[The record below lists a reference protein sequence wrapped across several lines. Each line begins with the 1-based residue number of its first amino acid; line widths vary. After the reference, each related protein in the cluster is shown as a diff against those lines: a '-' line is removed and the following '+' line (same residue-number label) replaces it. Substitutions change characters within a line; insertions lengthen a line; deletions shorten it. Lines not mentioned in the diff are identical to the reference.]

1 MKRYIRRTLLPLAL
15 LLAALLLCGCGA
27 KPAAPAPT
35 PTPEPTP
42 EPTPPPANLTLTT
55 ESAEEI
61 LALADI
67 PSLESVDA
75 AGSREYDALLKL
87 RELRP
92 DLDLRWTY
100 SFQGKDYPSNTTEL
114 TVTDITGL
122 EDAIRYLPEVNY
134 IDLIASD
141 ATVEDLDRFDAIRP
155 DIFYYWSFPFTDIHG
170 TYMMRTDL
178 QVYSTLQINSAEDGG
193 GRTDEQLYPLL
204 KYCKRLKQLD
214 LGHNDMTD
222 KSVRLIGE
230 LTDLEV
236 LILGDNPNLTDLS
249 PLKNLTKLTF
259 LEIFLNHDVQ
269 NFDFLYSLTSLDM
282 LEACYCDHL
291 TELDFLANMPN
302 FKVGMF
308 KYSGVSQE
316 EFLEWEAKLPEG
328 AWMVFWDGDIFS
340 CSSGWRDLSKTN
352 QIQVAD
358 SSWRYITDYRHYD
371 DIDYDYSAPTYK
383 ELWEVDYLKSTG
395 QYAPPPDRGHLS
407 LSGESPAD
415 VDDTG
420 NTGERLSPEPAP

>member
-1 MKRYIRRTLLPLAL
+1 MKRHIRRILLPAAL

-27 KPAAPAPT
+27 KPAAPVPT
-35 PTPEPTP
+35 STPEPTP
-42 EPTPPPANLTLTT
+42 TPTPPPANLTLTT
-55 ESAEEI
+55 ENAEEI

-100 SFQGKDYPSNTTEL
+100 SFQGKDYPSDTTEL

-155 DIFYYWSFPFTDIHG
+155 GIFYYWSFPYTDIHG

-178 QVYSTLQINSAEDGG
+178 QVYSSLQINSAADGG
-193 GRTDEQLYPLL
+193 GRTDEDLYPML
-204 KYCKRLKQLD
+204 KYCRRLKQLD
-214 LGHNDMTD
+214 LGHNDITD
-222 KSVRLIGE
+222 KSIRLIGE

-236 LILGDNPNLTDLS
+236 LILGDNPNVRDLS
-249 PLKNLTKLTF
+249 PLGNLKKLTF
-259 LEIFLNHDVQ
+259 LEIFLSHDVQ
-269 NFDFLYSLTSLDM
+269 DFAFLNELTNLDM

-308 KYSGVSQE
+308 KYSGVSRE

-328 AWMVFWDGDIFS
+328 AWMVFYDGDPFS
-340 CSSGWRDLSKTN
+340 CSSGWRDLLKTN

-358 SSWRYITDYRHYD
+358 SSWRYITDYRRYD
-371 DIDYDYSAPTYK
+371 DVDFDYSSPSYK
-383 ELWEVDYLKSTG
+383 ELWEVDYLKSSG
-395 QYAPPPDRGHLS
+395 QYSPPPDRGHLPPP
-407 LSGESPAD
+407 GESPAGAAD
-415 VDDTG
+415 A
-420 NTGERLSPEPAP
+420 GESPAPEPGA